1 MILVLESSVM
11 LSSLT
16 GVAQQERVEDALAYL
31 PCSTVV
37 EYKKGEMIYG
47 HGSVCDTLY
56 LVLSGCVKVT
66 RLADHGGQLLFELY
80 KTDEF
85 FGESG
90 LLNLSNPSEQA
101 MAHQRSTLMGWPA
114 TDVEL
119 IMRKQPRL
127 AIALLQF
134 FGLRSLVLAQRM
146 ESLFFDPIDCRLA
159 RALLRFG
166 DRLGTEQTGGSVLM
180 EPLTHELLAQY
191 VGTSREV
198 VTCHMANL
206 RRLGYV
212 KYSRKAIELD
222 KPGLRTWL
230 DRRSG
235 MRETATSSGSDAG

>member
-1 MILVLESSVM
+1 MA
-11 LSSLT
+11 SSLT
-16 GVAQQERVEDALAYL
+16 SVAQQERVEDALSYL
-31 PCSTVV
+31 PCSTVA
-37 EYKKGEMIYG
+37 EYKKGDMIYG

-66 RLADHGGQLLFELY
+66 RLSDRGGQLLFELY
-80 KTDEF
+80 RTDEF
-85 FGESG
+85 FGEAG

-101 MAHQRSTLMGWPA
+101 TAHHRSTLMCWKA
-114 TDVEL
+114 SDVEE
-119 IMRKQPRL
+119 IMHKQPRL

-159 RALLRFG
+159 RSLLRFAE
-166 DRLGTEQTGGSVLM
+166 RLGTEQATGEAVM

-212 KYSRKAIELD
+212 KYSRKSIELD
-222 KPGLRTWL
+222 KAGLKAWL
-230 DRRSG
+230 ERRKG
-235 MRETATSSGSDAG
+235 VAEATS

>member
-1 MILVLESSVM
+1 MASSM
-11 LSSLT
+11 T

-47 HGSVCDTLY
+47 HGSVCETLY

-66 RLADHGGQLLFELY
+66 RLSDHGGQLLFELY
-80 KTDEF
+80 RTDEF
-85 FGESG
+85 FGEAG

-101 MAHQRSTLMGWPA
+101 IAHQRSTLMSWQSA
-114 TDVEL
+114 DVEE

-134 FGLRSLVLAQRM
+134 FGQRSLVLAQRM
-146 ESLFFDPIDCRLA
+146 ESLFFDPIDARLA
-159 RALLRFG
+159 RSLLRFAE
-166 DRLGTEQTGGSVLM
+166 RLGTEQHDGQVLM

-222 KPGLRTWL
+222 RPGLTTWL
-230 DRRSG
+230 DRRNG
-235 MRETATSSGSDAG
+235 MKEAASQV

>member
-1 MILVLESSVM
+1 MASSFV
-11 LSSLT
+11 S
-16 GVAQQERVEDALAYL
+16 VAQQERVEDALAYL
-31 PCSTVV
+31 PCSSVV
-37 EYKKGEMIYG
+37 EHKKGEMIYG
-47 HGSVCDTLY
+47 HGTVCDNLY

-66 RLADHGGQLLFELY
+66 RLSDHGGQLLFELY
-80 KTDEF
+80 RTDEF

-90 LLNLSNPSEQA
+90 LLNLRNPSEQA
-101 MAHQRSTLMGWPA
+101 SAHQRSTLMCWRA
-114 TDVEL
+114 SDVEE
-119 IMRKQPRL
+119 IMRRQPRL

-134 FGLRSLVLAQRM
+134 FGQRSLVLAQRM

-159 RALLRFG
+159 RSLLRFAE
-166 DRLGTEQTGGSVLM
+166 RLGTEQTDGSVLM

-212 KYSRKAIELD
+212 KYSRKAIEVD
-222 KPGLRTWL
+222 KPGLRVWL

-235 MRETATSSGSDAG
+235 MSGAAAQG

>member
-1 MILVLESSVM
+1 MA
-11 LSSLT
+11 SSLT
-16 GVAQQERVEDALAYL
+16 SFAQQERVEDALAYL

-37 EYKKGEMIYG
+37 EFKKSELIYG
-47 HGSVCDTLY
+47 HGSVCDNLY

-66 RLADHGGQLLFELY
+66 RLSDHGGQLLFELY
-80 KTDEF
+80 RTDEF

-90 LLNLSNPSEQA
+90 LLNLCNPSEQA
-101 MAHQRSTLMGWPA
+101 SAHQRSTLMCWKA
-114 TDVEL
+114 SDVEE

-134 FGLRSLVLAQRM
+134 FGQRSLVLAQRM

-159 RALLRFG
+159 RSLLRFA
-166 DRLGTEQTGGSVLM
+166 DRLGNEQHDGNVLM

-222 KPGLRTWL
+222 KPGLKTWL

-235 MRETATSSGSDAG
+235 MREAASHGEMA